1 MGPQNLP
8 QRVRN
13 VRNRIERAAAS
24 GARNVDCITLLA
36 VSKAQPV
43 ELMRAAAALGV
54 RDFGESYLQEAL
66 EKMPAL
72 RDVELTW
79 HFVGRLQA
87 NKTRPIAESFAWVH
101 GVDRLKIAE
110 RLAAQ
115 RPYYAPPLNLCLQV
129 NVAGEA
135 AKAGVAPAD
144 LPALAAAVA
153 ALPRV
158 RLRGLMC
165 IPPEE
170 AEAARQ
176 RAWFARLRELLQ
188 SLNDSGARLDTLSMG
203 MSADFEAAILE
214 GATIVR
220 VGTALFGP
228 RPAHTPPHTGGGRA
242 PPATGTIGA
251 A

>member
-1 MGPQNLP
+1 MDPQNLP
-8 QRVRN
+8 ERVRD
-13 VRNRIERAAAS
+13 VRNRIARAAATGQRS
-24 GARNVDCITLLA
+24 VDSITLLA

-43 ELMRAAAALGV
+43 ELMRAAAGLGV

-66 EKMPAL
+66 GKMAAL

-101 GVDRLKIAE
+101 GVERLKLAE

-115 RPYYAPPLNLCLQV
+115 RPYHAPPLNLCLQV

-135 AKAGVAPAD
+135 TKAGAAPAD

-153 ALPRV
+153 GLPRV

-170 AEAARQ
+170 ADAARQ
-176 RAWFARLRELLQ
+176 RAWFARLRQLLR
-188 SLNDSGARLDTLSMG
+188 SLDESGARLDTLSMG

-228 RPAHTPPHTGGGRA
+228 RPAATPPHTGSGPA
-242 PPATGTIGA
+242 PPATGTIGGA
-251 A
+251 